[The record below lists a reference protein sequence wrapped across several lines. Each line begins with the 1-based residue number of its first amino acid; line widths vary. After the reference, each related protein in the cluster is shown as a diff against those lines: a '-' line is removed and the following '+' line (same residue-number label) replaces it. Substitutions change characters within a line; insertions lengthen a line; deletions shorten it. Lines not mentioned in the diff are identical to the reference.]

1 VDLKSVN
8 WKRGLN
14 TAFKVIMDSK
24 SLMLIALM
32 GFTVYGIGWDTVF
45 RPNLET
51 IKNRDTAIDEQKKML
66 AEKGEQQ
73 KQYGVWEQQLKSLD
87 TRMIAVT
94 QSDQPNL
101 IALTI
106 ADELKKVANGEARDE
121 AILPSLEPPH
131 NRRSTIEFKLTA
143 GPTSVDL
150 LKPEGAAAE
159 AQPVPASPVSGSPG
173 KPGEGKPGEAGAGG
187 GVPDTLPVD
196 RFDYDLKVSG
206 TYPALVDLLNE
217 LVIRKKLVKIN
228 KVVITKPA
236 TATPDDEPDAQDAPE
251 HPVPLEM
258 TISLSIFLYAS
269 TEQP

>member
-1 VDLKSVN
+1 MSVDLKSIN
-8 WKRGLN
+8 WKRGLS
-14 TAFKVIMDSK
+14 TAFKVIVDTK

-45 RPNLET
+45 RPNLENM
-51 IKNRDTAIDEQKKML
+51 KNRDAAIDEQKKML
-66 AEKGEQQ
+66 AEKGDQQ

-87 TRMIAVT
+87 TRMIAIT
-94 QSDQPNL
+94 PGDQPNL
-101 IALTI
+101 IALTV

-131 NRRSTIEFKLTA
+131 NQRSTIEFKLTA
-143 GPTSVDL
+143 GPMAVDL
-150 LKPEGAAAE
+150 LKPEGSAE
-159 AQPVPASPVSGSPG
+159 AQAAQPPSPDKSSTG
-173 KPGEGKPGEAGAGG
+173 KPGEGGADAGT
-187 GVPDTLPVD
+187 PETLPVD
-196 RFDYDLKVSG
+196 QFDYDVKVSG

-236 TATPDDEPDAQDAPE
+236 TSTPEDEPDAQDAPE

-269 TEQP
+269 AEQP